1 MPCKHRI
8 WLLALLPIM
17 VFPHTCLAARLV
29 SVDLGYVGTSSDNY
43 GSGFTYGLAIT
54 EGKGKIGFGIAAQ
67 RFSNSILYERPI
79 ESGTGTRIFKYEEAL
94 SDFYLTIMA
103 TYNRRFGVNSTT
115 LLAGLGPQVH
125 FITGTKYYITDGYS
139 LTARDFRLGVGL
151 LLRYEQRFYAFG
163 DLTFV
168 LTTQYSWAEAGKDID
183 PLQSYGP
190 APESLSLPA
199 VTAGLAFPF

>member
-1 MPCKHRI
+1 MPCKCRI
-8 WLLALLPIM
+8 WLLVLLSIVVLPN
-17 VFPHTCLAARLV
+17 TCLAGRMI

-67 RFSNSILYERPI
+67 RFSNSIFYERPI

-103 TYNRRFGVNSTT
+103 TLNRKSRGNSTT

-125 FITGTKYYITDGYS
+125 FVTGTKYYVTDGYS
-139 LTARDFRLGVGL
+139 LTSRDFRLGVGL

-163 DLTFV
+163 NLTFV
-168 LTTQYSWAEAGKDID
+168 LTAQYSWVEAGKDVD
-183 PLQSYGP
+183 PLQSYAP
-190 APESLSLPA
+190 PPESMSLPA

>member
-1 MPCKHRI
+1 M
-8 WLLALLPIM
+8 LLALLPVM
-17 VFPHTCLAARLV
+17 VFPHTGLAARLI
-29 SVDLGYVGTSSDNY
+29 SIDLGYVGTSSENY
-43 GSGFTYGLAIT
+43 GSGLTYGLAIT
-54 EGKGKIGFGIAAQ
+54 EGKGKIGFGIVAQ
-67 RFSNSILYERPI
+67 RFSNSVFYDRPI

-103 TYNRRFGVNSTT
+103 TYNRRFGVNTTT

-163 DLTFV
+163 NLTFV
-168 LTTQYSWAEAGKDID
+168 LTGQYSWAEAGRDVD
-183 PLQSYGP
+183 PLQGYGP

>member
-1 MPCKHRI
+1 MPWKCRI
-8 WLLALLPIM
+8 WLLALLSIV
-17 VFPHTCLAARLV
+17 VFPHTCLAARLI
-29 SVDLGYVGTSSDNY
+29 SIDLGYVGTSSDNY

-54 EGKGKIGFGIAAQ
+54 EGKGKIGFGIATQ
-67 RFSNSILYERPI
+67 RFSNSIFYERPI
-79 ESGTGTRIFKYEEAL
+79 ETGTGTRIFKYEEAL

-139 LTARDFRLGVGL
+139 LTSRDFRLGVGL

-163 DLTFV
+163 NLTFV
-168 LTTQYSWAEAGKDID
+168 LTTQYSWAEAGRDID
-183 PLQSYGP
+183 PLQGYGP